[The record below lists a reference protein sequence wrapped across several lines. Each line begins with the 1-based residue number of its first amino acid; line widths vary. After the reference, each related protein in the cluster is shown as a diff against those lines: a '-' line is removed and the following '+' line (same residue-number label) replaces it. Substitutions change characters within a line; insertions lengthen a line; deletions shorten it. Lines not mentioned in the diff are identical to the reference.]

1 MGRSHN
7 LIVCTKFHPRQEH
20 LNVVLALTLV
30 TGCLGSIY
38 GWQVRTTSTEI
49 PPSFDLTMLGRE
61 PVAILGALT
70 MPGLHGNE
78 MPLDLLLEEVVQK
91 VAPEI
96 HVIGARHSMSQINQ
110 QGLAAEYTQMRIDAE
125 LSYILNREA
134 LKKIGTAIGARF
146 VFQPRLAAFAQVMT
160 DRWTFPALG
169 VLLMQTRSADLR
181 VSLQLWDT
189 QTGEL
194 LWVSMAEGTLQSEAA
209 SRDYVYF
216 EDAARVALGS
226 IIADLLNRKTASTY
240 TPLNKILDQLIQIP
254 SPEAKSDGTTKSDGT
269 KATDSSK
276 H

>member
-1 MGRSHN
+1 
-7 LIVCTKFHPRQEH
+7 
-20 LNVVLALTLV
+20 
-30 TGCLGSIY
+30 
-38 GWQVRTTSTEI
+38 
-49 PPSFDLTMLGRE
+49 
-61 PVAILGALT
+61 

-125 LSYILNREA
+125 LSYILNRES
-134 LKKIGTAIGARF
+134 LKKIGIAIGARF

-189 QTGEL
+189 RTGEL

-209 SRDYVYF
+209 SRDFVYF

>member
-1 MGRSHN
+1 
-7 LIVCTKFHPRQEH
+7 
-20 LNVVLALTLV
+20 
-30 TGCLGSIY
+30 
-38 GWQVRTTSTEI
+38 
-49 PPSFDLTMLGRE
+49 
-61 PVAILGALT
+61 
-70 MPGLHGNE
+70 
-78 MPLDLLLEEVVQK
+78 
-91 VAPEI
+91 
-96 HVIGARHSMSQINQ
+96 
-110 QGLAAEYTQMRIDAE
+110 
-125 LSYILNREA
+125 
-134 LKKIGTAIGARF
+134 
-146 VFQPRLAAFAQVMT
+146 
-160 DRWTFPALG
+160 
-169 VLLMQTRSADLR
+169 MQTRSADLR

>member
-1 MGRSHN
+1 MTHMSRSAA
-7 LIVCTKFHPRQEH
+7 LQH